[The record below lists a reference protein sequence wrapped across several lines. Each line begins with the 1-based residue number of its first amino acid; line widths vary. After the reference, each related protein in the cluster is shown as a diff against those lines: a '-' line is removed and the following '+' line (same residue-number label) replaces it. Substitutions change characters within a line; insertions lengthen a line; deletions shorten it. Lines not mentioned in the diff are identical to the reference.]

1 MAVLPAG
8 ARLPAAKSH
17 QNRQRGQSESGTRF
31 PWWLYLN
38 SMCWLLAP
46 KSPGFS
52 ISGAR
57 AASAASSMCWTL
69 LHLWTNDCSQLAKL
83 KCTLTDPWPCTVIK
97 DAASFKLCVARVKLL
112 DEAVCSP
119 AWGQDTVPYGHSF
132 LRRKYI
138 IGELYS
144 TPVSERCVNWSSW
157 WSQKRLVRLPRR
169 ITNVTASG
177 RTRFSEGIRGG
188 LSPSASKA
196 VIPCRA

>member
-1 MAVLPAG
+1 MAVLTAG

-112 DEAVCSP
+112 DEAMSAACP
-119 AWGQDTVPYGHSF
+119 A
-132 LRRKYI
+132 
-138 IGELYS
+138 
-144 TPVSERCVNWSSW
+144 WSSW

-177 RTRFSEGIRGG
+177 RTPT
-188 LSPSASKA
+188 L
-196 VIPCRA
+196 